1 MGFIELFDEEKSIEE
16 LSRNLLD
23 ESLPIYKW
31 IRELFCPY
39 VCIDYEFNE
48 GKFSFSAE
56 TNKRRDKETY
66 ESERSIK
73 IVYDGVLDFNKAYE
87 ESKVDILHECPERIS
102 TIECW
107 KAIFPSTVNL
117 YKGKS
122 AFSGIHLKCEI
133 FDLNYVYQGL
143 VKVFDYDGT
152 FNEEV
157 MPTVNCE
164 KVLMKQQFGLL

>member
-1 MGFIELFDEEKSIEE
+1 MAFTELFDEEVSIEE

-48 GKFSFSAE
+48 GKFSFSVE
-56 TNKRRDKETY
+56 TSERRDEGTH
-66 ESERSIK
+66 EPERSIK

-87 ESKVDILHECPERIS
+87 ESKIDILHECPERIS
-102 TIECW
+102 IIDCW
-107 KAIFPSTVNL
+107 KAIFPYTVNL

-122 AFSGIHLKCEI
+122 AFSGIQFKCKI
-133 FDLNYVYQGL
+133 LDLNQVNQNL
-143 VKVFDYDGT
+143 VKVFNYDGT
-152 FNEEV
+152 FNEEI